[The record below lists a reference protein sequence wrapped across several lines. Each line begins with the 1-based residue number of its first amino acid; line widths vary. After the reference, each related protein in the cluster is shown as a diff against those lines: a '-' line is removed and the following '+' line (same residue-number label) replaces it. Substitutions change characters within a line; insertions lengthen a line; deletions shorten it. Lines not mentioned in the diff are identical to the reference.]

1 MVPTSSG
8 PDAALSAWID
18 ESVLVGDDQRPG
30 TYTLAAVVT
39 EDAALDGLR
48 ADLEALTE
56 RKVARLHWVAES
68 AKRRD
73 AIAETIAGLGIV
85 AVAVAGSPVHRQKQ
99 ERARRCCLE
108 RLLYELDQFGVREA
122 WLESRA
128 PAQDKRDRSL
138 VDSARRK
145 GLLSQR
151 LSIGFARPLQE
162 PMLWLPDAVAGSIT
176 AAHLG
181 EPRWLLALSEVVA
194 VHQLTVR

>member
-73 AIAETIAGLGIV
+73 AMPKPLLVSA
-85 AVAVAGSPVHRQKQ
+85 SW
-99 ERARRCCLE
+99 
-108 RLLYELDQFGVREA
+108 RLL
-122 WLESRA
+122 
-128 PAQDKRDRSL
+128 
-138 VDSARRK
+138 
-145 GLLSQR
+145 
-151 LSIGFARPLQE
+151 
-162 PMLWLPDAVAGSIT
+162 
-176 AAHLG
+176 
-181 EPRWLLALSEVVA
+181 
-194 VHQLTVR
+194 